1 MEKYDVI
8 IIGAGAVGSCVA
20 YMAVKKGYSVCVL
33 EKNPDVCFET
43 SGRNSGVVHSGFN
56 NPPGS
61 LKAKYCTRGSAGFEQ
76 NASKLGVPY
85 AKTGKYVVA
94 LSPEDETAV
103 DDLIS
108 QGEKNGV
115 NVIKTEYDGKPAL
128 YSSDTA
134 ITDPFKYTIA
144 VAEAA
149 HLCGAEFIFH
159 AGVKAIEQDIGTDKD
174 RTGEDNN
181 YVLTVTFDEKY
192 GQKEYTYRASYI
204 INCAG
209 SGAADIC
216 KTAGIDKFE
225 VIPCRGE
232 YHIID
237 PFFGSIDYPVYPA
250 VRPGADV
257 LGIHLTP
264 TIDGNIMIGPSS
276 EYLRKDQKH
285 DYKTTRKIM
294 DELFEEGKK
303 ILPGLTK
310 QALIRSFS
318 GIRPKLTVNGSEYND
333 FLIEETLP
341 GFINLMGI
349 ESPGLTSSMPL
360 AEDVIE
366 MIDLEPSRWNI
377 PKPSLERFPYERMS
391 GASQQ
396 ICRCES
402 VTANEILSAYDR
414 ITSIG
419 AIPTLRGI
427 KHRTRLGMGRCQG
440 GFCTAELLKLLR
452 RERAVNPLQFTYQG
466 NDSNMFTRRTR

>member
-8 IIGAGAVGSCVA
+8 VIGAGAVGSCVA
-20 YMAVKKGYSVCVL
+20 YTAARSGYSVCVL
-33 EKNPDVCFET
+33 ERNPDVCFET
-43 SGRNSGVVHSGFN
+43 SGRNSGVVHAGFN

-61 LKAKYCTRGSAGFEQ
+61 LKAHYCVRGSKEFE
-76 NASKLGVPY
+76 NTASKLGVPY
-85 AKTGKYVVA
+85 KKTGKYVVA
-94 LSPEDETAV
+94 LSSEDEMAV
-103 DDLIS
+103 DALIR
-108 QGEKNGV
+108 QGEENGV
-115 NVIKTEYDGKPAL
+115 NVTKTIYDGKPAL
-128 YSSDTA
+128 FSADTA

-149 HLCGAEFIFH
+149 HLCGAQFVFH
-159 AGVKAIEQDIGTDKD
+159 AQTRDIKP
-174 RTGEDNN
+174 GEDGE
-181 YVLTVTFDEKY
+181 YILTVNFDDEFGK
-192 GQKEYTYRASYI
+192 KECTYQAAYI

-209 SGAADIC
+209 LGAADIC
-216 KTAGIDKFE
+216 RKAGIQKFD

-237 PFFGSIDYPVYPA
+237 PFFGTIEYPVYPA

-276 EYLRKDQKH
+276 EYLSEEHRH

-303 ILPGLTK
+303 LLPGLTK

-318 GIRPKLTVNGSEYND
+318 GIRPKLSVEGLEYND
-333 FLIEETLP
+333 FFIEETLP
-341 GFINLMGI
+341 RFIDLMGI
-349 ESPGLTSSMPL
+349 ESPGLTCSMPL
-360 AEDVIE
+360 ASDVVQ
-366 MIDLEPSRWNI
+366 MIDKKPSRQNI
-377 PKPSLERFPYERMS
+377 PKPSLERFPYERIS

-419 AIPTLRGI
+419 AISTLRGI

-452 RERAVNPLQFTYQG
+452 RERFVDPMKFTYQG
-466 NDSNMFTRRTR
+466 NDSKMFTRRTR